1 MKAHTFQWPQ
11 ELEGYSTKILAHN
24 NKMCD
29 HVRERACSALETR
42 KDCVRRKEGKTTE
55 QISNKRQT

>member
-1 MKAHTFQWPQ
+1 MMMKAHTFQWPQ

-29 HVRERACSALETR
+29 HVRERACSQRLRHEKTAYEG
-42 KDCVRRKEGKTTE
+42 RKEK
-55 QISNKRQT
+55 QPSK